1 MKRKKVLFICT
12 GNTCRSP
19 MAEIIFRAEIKKR
32 KIKYVDAASAGIF
45 AENSTAISPQSAAC
59 LRQMG
64 LDHSKFKPRQLKH
77 KMIESAFLVVC
88 MTEKQKELLADV
100 CSLCGGILFTSDNV
114 GEYDEKH
121 KAMLL
126 KTYAP
131 PAEKVNLVSW
141 EGNDVIKVYTESGGK
156 KSVWTINSATGEND
170 KNWTGNAP
178 QKKKSK
184 CFARVDLRQLNVCIL
199 IKNFR

>member
-64 LDHSKFKPRQLKH
+64 LDYSKFKPRQLKH

-88 MTEKQKELLADV
+88 MTEKQKELLNGSGNVRSVREIAGFDIPDPYGYGDEAYRLTARL
-100 CSLCGGILFTSDNV
+100 LCAAVDAIIREYFSPAGSGQTLCPV
-114 GEYDEKH
+114 G
-121 KAMLL
+121 
-126 KTYAP
+126 
-131 PAEKVNLVSW
+131 
-141 EGNDVIKVYTESGGK
+141 
-156 KSVWTINSATGEND
+156 
-170 KNWTGNAP
+170 
-178 QKKKSK
+178 
-184 CFARVDLRQLNVCIL
+184 
-199 IKNFR
+199 